1 MFILVVILLLA
12 SYCSCQDQHN
22 TSLHVLAILSVVEGE
37 DQGMAWTQGG
47 DIFRGACEAAQDIN
61 KHPDRLPQFEVV
73 PVPVLVPDC
82 DPVKGIHK
90 LLEALRDPSMNV
102 IGVTGMFCD
111 KVAEVY
117 SQILGQWVR
126 SVQISGATS
135 AKEENKVHLIF
146 YLLPSSQDLAEAV
159 ISLLNNLN
167 WTRFGIVYAQ
177 SGYKNYSSFNYF
189 HLSKTLNS
197 AIKERHDHNLQVS
210 FYYELSGANVYEVS
224 FFLQTLKSS
233 EVHILVMLVPPHIAT
248 SVMQKVSDE
257 GLVWPQYVWIFVH
270 LEPTAIF
277 LSPVWENVIFM
288 SCRLPLI
295 DSSNTSCAVSHNS
308 SGTSYSSLLY
318 DSVWGLALAWN
329 NTLNNL
335 PIDVKNLVS
344 KIQNSLH
351 NLTIEDKTRQVNFN
365 KRINLKLNVTF
376 IKHNMAHLI
385 GQYSFSNSSISLD
398 NSLLQPIP
406 PDRFEFIVLGYPLII
421 SIPLFLWLC
430 FLFALVTMNFTLFL
444 IFRKEH
450 EVKASSV
457 PLSMCIFV
465 GSYLLLL
472 TSTNSVVV
480 SSLLGDREKIRHITC
495 NVEQIS
501 ASIGFDL
508 VVATALVRTLRIYH
522 IFHHLGKLGKCWTD
536 SRLVAIVVAI
546 ISIKLYL
553 FILWISVDNNHV
565 TDKIVFQSEAVPPY
579 YLVIQNCYCDYQDL
593 WVIVVYLYT
602 VVLIVLLFILA
613 IKTRR
618 VNHGDFKD
626 TKKTSILVLCLLLL
640 LLVVGFL
647 WGILRQ
653 VGQTIASYVFFDLG
667 YSLALFI
674 IQISLFLP
682 KVLPPLHRYM
692 KHIMEVLS
700 LTTNTRS
707 PPVTEITIVSDQKKN
722 TRP

>member
-1 MFILVVILLLA
+1 MFIMVVILLLA

-47 DIFRGACEAAQDIN
+47 DIFHGACEAAQDIN
-61 KHPDRLPQFEVV
+61 KHPDILPQFEVV

-146 YLLPSSQDLAEAV
+146 YLLPSSKDAAETV

-210 FYYELSGANVYEVS
+210 FYYELSGANVHEVS

-257 GLVWPQYVWIFVH
+257 GLVWPQYAWIFVH
-270 LEPTAIF
+270 LEPAAIF

-288 SCRLPLI
+288 SYRLPLI

-318 DSVWGLALAWN
+318 DSVWGLALAW
-329 NTLNNL
+329 
-335 PIDVKNLVS
+335 
-344 KIQNSLH
+344 
-351 NLTIEDKTRQVNFN
+351 
-365 KRINLKLNVTF
+365 
-376 IKHNMAHLI
+376 M
-385 GQYSFSNSSISLD
+385 
-398 NSLLQPIP
+398 
-406 PDRFEFIVLGYPLII
+406 
-421 SIPLFLWLC
+421 
-430 FLFALVTMNFTLFL
+430 
-444 IFRKEH
+444 
-450 EVKASSV
+450 
-457 PLSMCIFV
+457 
-465 GSYLLLL
+465 
-472 TSTNSVVV
+472 
-480 SSLLGDREKIRHITC
+480 
-495 NVEQIS
+495 
-501 ASIGFDL
+501 
-508 VVATALVRTLRIYH
+508 
-522 IFHHLGKLGKCWTD
+522 
-536 SRLVAIVVAI
+536 
-546 ISIKLYL
+546 
-553 FILWISVDNNHV
+553 
-565 TDKIVFQSEAVPPY
+565 
-579 YLVIQNCYCDYQDL
+579 
-593 WVIVVYLYT
+593 
-602 VVLIVLLFILA
+602 
-613 IKTRR
+613 
-618 VNHGDFKD
+618 
-626 TKKTSILVLCLLLL
+626 CLL
-640 LLVVGFL
+640 
-647 WGILRQ
+647 
-653 VGQTIASYVFFDLG
+653 
-667 YSLALFI
+667 
-674 IQISLFLP
+674 
-682 KVLPPLHRYM
+682 
-692 KHIMEVLS
+692 
-700 LTTNTRS
+700 
-707 PPVTEITIVSDQKKN
+707 
-722 TRP
+722 